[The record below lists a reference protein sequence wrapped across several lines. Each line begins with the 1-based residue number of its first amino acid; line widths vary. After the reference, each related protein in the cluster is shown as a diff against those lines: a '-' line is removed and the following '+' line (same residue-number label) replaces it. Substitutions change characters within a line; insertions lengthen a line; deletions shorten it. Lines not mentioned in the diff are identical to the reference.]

1 MVAGIL
7 ASAVQL
13 YSIIP
18 TLKSMGYKYER
29 KLNFKD
35 IYLKEASIMLMP
47 IIIGLSVNRVNIL
60 IDKAIASTLPVGSIS
75 WLNYADDIIQLVLG
89 IFITAI
95 VTVFFPVI
103 SQEYNKEDIESLKRV
118 MNKGVSLILK
128 IAIPAMI
135 ILIIL
140 SEPIVKLLFER
151 GEFGPKATYMTSQ
164 VLVYYALGLGS
175 MALVLIL
182 TKIHYAIDDS
192 TTPMKYGFIGV
203 TANLFLN
210 IILSKY
216 MGTKGIALAT
226 SISTTLTT
234 ILLIKDLNN
243 KIKTMVIHNMEE

>member
-1 MVAGIL
+1 MGLYSILQSNHGFKAGARSWVYYNIVYIVFLIFFNQYGTHGLMVAGIL

-95 VTVFFPVI
+95 VTVFF
-103 SQEYNKEDIESLKRV
+103 L
-118 MNKGVSLILK
+118 
-128 IAIPAMI
+128 
-135 ILIIL
+135 
-140 SEPIVKLLFER
+140 
-151 GEFGPKATYMTSQ
+151 
-164 VLVYYALGLGS
+164 
-175 MALVLIL
+175 
-182 TKIHYAIDDS
+182 
-192 TTPMKYGFIGV
+192 
-203 TANLFLN
+203 
-210 IILSKY
+210 
-216 MGTKGIALAT
+216 
-226 SISTTLTT
+226 
-234 ILLIKDLNN
+234 
-243 KIKTMVIHNMEE
+243 